1 MIFGSY
7 RQGIKFFSSPLM
19 VTTKDLSCADRLPT
33 TNMNCF
39 FKSYLI
45 YICHSRRLR
54 ESMQLL
60 TLALAQ
66 MSAVHLLFSDCFLRG
81 ALSSILS
88 TTLVGW
94 VGALRFHH
102 PLKDD
107 IVVRAYKLYISCSD
121 HWSHPHSTVDSAHT
135 VATLE
140 AMLDM
145 GARCIFLHF
154 HLLSKNIYMFFSSA
168 FSPTH
173 WAMLIR
179 NIFAFSLA
187 QCEHLYVPWGH
198 LVRLYSWIKLL
209 SFFGWWIPS
218 DSNQVWDLITLSI
231 SFCNAAITTILPY
244 QLRLWCPCE
253 WSWRPDREVVGNPG
267 GGRQVRFLDLWGF
280 GDLRVWRR
288 DLTGTPLRI

>member
-1 MIFGSY
+1 MICNQYLSFTQTPGVYATVDFGPGTNVSSAFAVQRLFSPRGPLVNSEY
-7 RQGIKFFSSPLM
+7 YPGWLGGCSPFSS
-19 VTTKDLSCADRLPT
+19 D
-33 TNMNCF
+33 
-39 FKSYLI
+39 
-45 YICHSRRLR
+45 
-54 ESMQLL
+54 
-60 TLALAQ
+60 
-66 MSAVHLLFSDCFLRG
+66 
-81 ALSSILS
+81 
-88 TTLVGW
+88 
-94 VGALRFHH
+94 
-102 PLKDD
+102 KDD
-107 IVVRAYKLYISCSD
+107 IIVCSCLHISCSD